1 MGFIKL
7 FAAWAA
13 GAISSN
19 TIFQVCAQKSS
30 NITSELG
37 SQLSPGASI
46 LLPGFAEFTNATT
59 RWQQYRDPEIHVVV
73 AVTNEHDVQQTL
85 CDMINPNTRN
95 ANLAPDPICQ
105 STQHAVSGHGIWSRK
120 CRRIRKRA

>member
-7 FAAWAA
+7 FAAWAV

-19 TIFQVCAQKSS
+19 FTVQVYAQNPS

-37 SQLSPGASI
+37 SQLSLGASI
-46 LLPGFAEFTNATT
+46 LLPGSAEFTNATT

-73 AVTNEHDVQQTL
+73 AVTNEHDVEQTI
-85 CDMINPNTRN
+85 CDMITPNTCN
-95 ANLAPDPICQ
+95 ADLAPDPLCQ
-105 STQHAVSGHGIWSRK
+105 STQHAVSGHGIWSWVY
-120 CRRIRKRA
+120 RRIRKRA